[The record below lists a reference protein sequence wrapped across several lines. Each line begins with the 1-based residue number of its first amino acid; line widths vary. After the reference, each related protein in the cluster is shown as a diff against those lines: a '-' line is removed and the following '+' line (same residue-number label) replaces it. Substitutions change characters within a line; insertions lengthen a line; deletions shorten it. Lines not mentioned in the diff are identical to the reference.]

1 MALNSEGILLTVVLF
16 TWASCQAACPSMK
29 NARTY
34 RINYNAPPNCEKTTC
49 DYSVAIA
56 TNSEDSSFLDF
67 VLEGNAQG
75 WVAIGFSTN
84 GNMPDADVLACALNP
99 SSNNVEII
107 DTYNAGYTNIR
118 DTKQDVCPHFSN
130 YTNGRIT
137 CSFSRAIDTGDK
149 QDKILNEPYHLMYG
163 ASNKSNSA
171 SSVVIALSRHNVTPG
186 TSPDALNPAK
196 DTMLAAAGDRPVGEI
211 KMASTTDETDTVP
224 PTPGA
229 TASSHAVTNPAIVEK
244 DLITPTEIYTT
255 LTVDDATS
263 PSTYHRSEEIP
274 TTSYV
279 HTIPTT
285 ITPII
290 DHISE
295 EHTTSTTDGPTKNPI
310 DKVELT
316 IPTTITS
323 ITNHISEEHTT
334 STTDGPT
341 KNPIDKVE
349 LTIPTTITPITN
361 HISEEHTTSTT
372 DGPTKTP
379 ITEMGNTI
387 PTTSSSTIGNIP
399 GEYTASTAPESQM
412 SGLEQN
418 TTVSSITS
426 HTSVKDP
433 ILETLTS
440 SKPTSATTDVILTT
454 LSSPTSEHSTATT
467 FHPTNDEHTD
477 PTTSNL
483 SANPTLEIEHTF
495 PTEMSSI
502 TSYTSTPKLT
512 TEVISSTQLPG
523 PTTDE
528 MSLPIVPSTDMSI
541 TAHVPSIATQM
552 GPTQATNTNMH
563 SSTGCP
569 SSITLGTNQ
578 HEFKKT
584 FPSHCNRTT
593 CDYYISIQTNAEN
606 PHFLDFVLE
615 ASAQGWVAI
624 GFSSTPGM
632 RDADVLACALHPNT
646 KSVVILDTYNTPR
659 GYNNVEDS
667 IQNVCPYSTNFS
679 DGRISCIFSRAINTV
694 DPQDKDLS
702 KDYYHLYGAVD
713 DSPVIQDQVV
723 QLSYHSHQTPTVSD
737 ETVNIIPMIS
747 ISSTEATSVHGSIT
761 SLPSMTSS
769 ISSPHVTNCPPMPP
783 AGAQY
788 RLQITLAPNCA
799 ETRGCG
805 YFMVG
810 VRTNDYNS
818 KYLDF
823 VMEGDA
829 QGWIA
834 IGFSPEKAM
843 PDADVLACALNP
855 SSNNVEIIDTYN
867 AGYTNIRD
875 TKQDVCPH
883 FSNYTNG
890 RITCSFSR
898 AIDTGDKQD
907 KILNEPYHLMY
918 GAVDAKPN
926 TVKPNT
932 LLQLKN
938 HGRQVPMVT
947 TSRVNP
953 AFQHEDLNAEAY
965 PIDSKRL
972 LVLSHGILMLVAWP
986 LVATVGIFFASWMK
1000 PALPKGAWFQVHRSF
1015 MTISLVVAACAF
1027 ILIFIA
1033 NKGGFRPGLIAFST
1047 PLISVARCAP
1057 DAPRRWIFNIT
1068 HGSLIGVGAY
1078 LLALVNVAIGIFLL
1092 EKDQHQILWV
1102 YVALVGFLFTLLLV
1116 LFVVFTVIAARST
1129 EASKLGPPLLKP
1141 LFNKLKPSLQTK
1153 SSVAM
1158 VDVVSTPLPNL
1169 EAPVPQQAKPKD
1181 EKKASK
1187 DAPLRWT
1194 GFIILLAVML
1204 PMVGVI
1210 GIKIALIDLL

>member
-569 SSITLGTNQ
+569 SSIT
-578 HEFKKT
+578 
-584 FPSHCNRTT
+584 
-593 CDYYISIQTNAEN
+593 NAEN

-667 IQNVCPYSTNFS
+667 IQ
-679 DGRISCIFSRAINTV
+679 
-694 DPQDKDLS
+694 DKDLS

-713 DSPVIQDQVV
+713 DSPGVYLFPTLILPQLISGPQTINAVIQDQVV

-1129 EASKLGPPLLKP
+1129 EA
-1141 LFNKLKPSLQTK
+1141 
-1153 SSVAM
+1153 
-1158 VDVVSTPLPNL
+1158 
-1169 EAPVPQQAKPKD
+1169 PVPQQAKPKD